1 MTENQQTLDK
11 KNTSKSENDLEGS
24 SSQIVELSEDQMKDI
39 IGGTNNGYIIY
50 NDKGAPVNIGS
61 LPLS

>member
-11 KNTSKSENDLEGS
+11 KNTSKSENDFEGS

-39 IGGTNNGYIIY
+39 IGGTNSGYIIY

-61 LPLS
+61 LPL